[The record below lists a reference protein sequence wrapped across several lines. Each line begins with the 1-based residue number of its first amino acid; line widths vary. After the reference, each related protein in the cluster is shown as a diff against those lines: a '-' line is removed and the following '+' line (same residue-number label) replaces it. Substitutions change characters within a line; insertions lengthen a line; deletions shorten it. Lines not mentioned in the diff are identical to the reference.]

1 MRIMHVIDGL
11 RLGGA
16 ERMLVDIAN
25 ATAEDGNVVSVC
37 VTRTEADLGGE
48 LRPDVP
54 LWILG
59 RQKRF
64 DWPAMWRFAKKIRA
78 DKIELLHAHQRST
91 FAFLAL
97 LKTLGLIRVPIVL
110 HDHYG
115 QIEIDQS
122 VPLWFRAWGRFCVG
136 HYVGVYQRLADWAVT
151 AGVEPSRISAIGN
164 AQDLQRLQQA
174 PAKDLRREFSIH
186 ADELIG
192 IAVAGLRHEKG
203 IHVLLAALAQRAT
216 KRPMKILIVGGTRE
230 TAYVEQCRAQ
240 TAALKL
246 DGTVI
251 FAGERA
257 DVPSLI
263 KGADFALL
271 PSISESGPLVLVE
284 YMAGGLPFVATRVGD
299 ISNRVATLGVP
310 EFVAPDDAPALAQK
324 LDRLLSLS
332 ADEWTERKKLGRKV
346 AQKYFDIR
354 ATMPR
359 WYEVYAK
366 VRPAA

>member
-11 RLGGA
+11 QLGGA

-25 ATAEDGNVVSVC
+25 ATAEDGHAVSVC

-48 LRPDVP
+48 LRRDVP

-64 DWPAMWRFAKKIRA
+64 DWLAMWRFAKKIRA

-97 LKTLGLIRVPIVL
+97 LKTLGLVRVPIVL
-110 HDHYG
+110 HDHFG

-136 HYVGVYQRLADWAVT
+136 HYVGVYQRLADWAA
-151 AGVEPSRISAIGN
+151 AGGVDRSRIDAIGN
-164 AQDLQRLQQA
+164 AQDLRRLQQA
-174 PAKDLRREFSIH
+174 PAKDLRREFSIRD
-186 ADELIG
+186 DELIG
-192 IAVAGLRHEKG
+192 ITVAGLRHEKG
-203 IHVLLAALAQRAT
+203 IHVLLAALAQRT
-216 KRPMKILIVGGTRE
+216 SKRLIKILVVGGTRD
-230 TAYVEQCRAQ
+230 TGYVEKCRAQ
-240 TAALKL
+240 TAALRL
-246 DGTVI
+246 EGTVI

-257 DVPSLI
+257 DVPGLI
-263 KGADFALL
+263 NGADFALL

-310 EFVAPDDAPALAQK
+310 DFVAPDDAAGLAQK

-332 ADEWTERKKLGRKV
+332 NDEWVERKKLGRKV
-346 AQKYFDIR
+346 AQKYFDLR
-354 ATMPR
+354 ATMPQ
-359 WYEVYAK
+359 WYAVYQK
-366 VRPAA
+366 TLRAA